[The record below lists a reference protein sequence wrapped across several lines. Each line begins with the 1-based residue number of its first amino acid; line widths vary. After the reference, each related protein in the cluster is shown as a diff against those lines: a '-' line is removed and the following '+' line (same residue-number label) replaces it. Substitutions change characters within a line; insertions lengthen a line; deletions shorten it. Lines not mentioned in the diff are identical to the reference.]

1 MPPPPGGRLAA
12 GTLLSGCV
20 ALYCL
25 RDCQAATRGQRIV
38 QHQPTA
44 AATSD
49 TRLLESTSGRHPEP
63 QLSQAPAKAVQPMV
77 PPGPVKPEL
86 PLATAAATLPPEP
99 LLPPVPSPQ
108 VEASPRAE
116 VAPAPE
122 PEATLSFAPICV
134 RDGSIAVGVVYDAVN
149 VQWDEVTHQTAAA
162 TNGANGLIIHR
173 GATVVTGAATV
184 QPSRM
189 IVAIRVERSYC
200 GKADPR
206 ATSAHMGYLAPRSFQ

>member
-1 MPPPPGGRLAA
+1 
-12 GTLLSGCV
+12 
-20 ALYCL
+20 
-25 RDCQAATRGQRIV
+25 V
-38 QHQPTA
+38 QHQPPA

-162 TNGANGLIIHR
+162 TNGWSAAIVVKQTPERRVRIWVILPLDHSSEGKTEQQ
-173 GATVVTGAATV
+173 GAMDSEIVRAQESARV
-184 QPSRM
+184 QAFSQ
-189 IVAIRVERSYC
+189 ELC
-200 GKADPR
+200 
-206 ATSAHMGYLAPRSFQ
+206 HF